1 MPAPQVQ
8 DLNALI
14 NQYQTALKPQADA
27 IDTQIAGNET
37 SGQQQTQ
44 GLDAQKTTAF
54 KGITQQAND
63 RGGYFSGFTP
73 NEEATYTA
81 GTYLPALAQ
90 LQSTIANTRSQ
101 LLGKKAD
108 LSSSA
113 NTSAINEQHS
123 QQSAFDAWQQ
133 QQEQLAAAAAEAEK
147 TRQFTAG
154 QNAQDRAL
162 KSSEISASRGSDSAA
177 QIAADRASIVGEL
190 SKVTGSD
197 GYVSPG
203 SYKTAK
209 NAWVGQGYDANTFDQ
224 YFGGFKNPKNKN
236 YK

>member
-1 MPAPQVQ
+1 MAAPQVQ
-8 DLNALI
+8 DLQSLI
-14 NQYQTALKPQADA
+14 GQYQTALAPQSQQ
-27 IDTQIAGNET
+27 IDTEIAANDT

-44 GLDAQKTTAF
+44 GIDAQKTTAF

-73 NEEATYTA
+73 DAEATYTA

-90 LQSTIANTRSQ
+90 LQATIAGTRNT

-108 LSSSA
+108 LSTTA
-113 NTSAINEQHS
+113 NTSALSERSNE
-123 QQSAFDAWQQ
+123 QSAFNTWQQ
-133 QQEQLAAAAAEAEK
+133 QQDQMAQQEKLQQEQEAFTAAQNAADRTQKTQLA
-147 TRQFTAG
+147 G
-154 QNAQDRAL
+154 Q
-162 KSSEISASRGSDSAA
+162 SAGSDTAA
-177 QIAADRASIVGEL
+177 QLSADRASIVGEL

-203 SYKTAK
+203 SYATAK
-209 NAWVGQGYDANTFDQ
+209 NAWVGEGYDAKQFDS